1 LWLARKTVFFSID
14 RSLEDRMSAHKTQKD
29 RHRPSDPAPRR
40 LGRVLTEFFDCARK
54 RESLML
60 EQCLTDYVNANAL
73 KQKTNVCFN
82 CGQGLENRNAFAKG
96 RISL

>member
-1 LWLARKTVFFSID
+1 MSNRKT
-14 RSLEDRMSAHKTQKD
+14 RKNKYPPPGHPPK
-29 RHRPSDPAPRR
+29 R
-40 LGRVLTEFFDCARK
+40 LGRVLTELFDCVRK

-73 KQKTNVCFN
+73 KQKSNVCFN
-82 CGQGLENRNAFAKG
+82 CTQGLENRDAFAKG

>member
-1 LWLARKTVFFSID
+1 MAD
-14 RSLEDRMSAHKTQKD
+14 HKTQKG
-29 RHRPSDPAPRR
+29 RHRSSDQVPRR
-40 LGRVLTEFFDCARK
+40 LGRVLNELFDCARK

-82 CGQGLENRNAFAKG
+82 CGQGLENRDAFAKG
-96 RISL
+96 RVSL

>member
-1 LWLARKTVFFSID
+1 MANYKT
-14 RSLEDRMSAHKTQKD
+14 KKD
-29 RHRPSDPAPRR
+29 RKRPSDQAPRR
-40 LGRVLTEFFDCARK
+40 LGRVLNELFDCARK

-82 CGQGLENRNAFAKG
+82 CSQGLENRNAFAKG